1 MKDCYITFEINI
13 WNKILNS
20 CSISIIRFKIENLN
34 LSKKI
39 KEQNIAKAVSF
50 YEFFIPYILR
60 TNLISRSELFSNSY
74 TWSSMI

>member
-20 CSISIIRFKIENLN
+20 YSISIIRFKIENLN
-34 LSKKI
+34 LKKR
-39 KEQNIAKAVSF
+39 KNKKLQRPFFF

-74 TWSSMI
+74 TWSSMV